1 MTRQLAATAPHPA
14 GVPALPPR
22 RHCEVH
28 SIELKDGRTLGFED
42 VGARDGLPVIYFHGF
57 GSSRVIRHPDDA
69 IAERLGVRLI
79 AVDRPGIGA
88 SSVQRGRRMLDWPG
102 DVAALADS
110 LRLERFAVLGW
121 SGGGP
126 YALAC
131 AWALPDRVITA
142 GVISGP
148 APLVGVGSTA
158 YLIRSHRAAARA
170 AGSAP
175 WMIRLATWRWARQ
188 QRRDPARHLDEAVAK
203 MIEADRVV
211 VGDPH
216 VRAMMLANTDEMYRQ
231 GGRGVYDE
239 ALVISRGWGFALD
252 EIRVPVIIWHGD
264 ADPTVPVAMGHFL
277 AGQVSTCRAR
287 FYPEEG
293 HQLFVERWAEILS
306 DLIS

>member
-1 MTRQLAATAPHPA
+1 MTRHLAGTADHPSD
-14 GVPALPPR
+14 VPALHFRPP
-22 RHCEVH
+22 CEVR
-28 SIELKDGRTLGFED
+28 SIGLKDGRTLGFED
-42 VGARDGLPVIYFHGF
+42 VGALDGLPVIYFHGF

-69 IAERLGVRLI
+69 IAERLGIRLV
-79 AVDRPGIGA
+79 AVDRPGIGS
-88 SSVQRGRRMLDWPG
+88 SSVQDDRRMLDWPD

-110 LRLERFAVLGW
+110 LGLERFSVLGW

-131 AWALPDRVITA
+131 AWALPERVITA

-148 APLVGVGSTA
+148 APLVGVGSTS

-188 QRRDPARHLDEAVAK
+188 QRRDPERHLDEAVAK

-211 VGDPH
+211 VGDPQ
-216 VRAMMLANTDEMYRQ
+216 VRAMMLANTEEMYRQ
-231 GGRGVYDE
+231 GHRGVYDE
-239 ALVISRGWGFALD
+239 ALIISRGWGFPLD
-252 EIRVPVIIWHGD
+252 EIRVPVVLWHGD

-277 AGQVSTCRAR
+277 AGKVRTCRAR
-287 FYPEEG
+287 FYPDEG
-293 HQLFVERWAEILS
+293 HQLFLERWAEILT

>member
-1 MTRQLAATAPHPA
+1 MPAP
-14 GVPALPPR
+14 LRPPR
-22 RHCEVH
+22 EAR
-28 SIELKDGRTLGFED
+28 SIRLDDGRSLGFDD
-42 VGARDGLPVIYFHGF
+42 VGARDGVPVIYFHGF
-57 GSSRVIRHPDDA
+57 GSSRVIRHPDDS

-88 SSVQRGRRMLDWPG
+88 SSGRPGRRMLDWPA

-110 LRLERFAVLGW
+110 LGIERFAVLGW

-131 AWALPDRVITA
+131 AWALPDRVRAA

-148 APLVGVGSTA
+148 APLVGAGSTD

-170 AGSAP
+170 AGAAP

-188 QRRDPARHLDEAVAK
+188 QQRDPERHLDEAVAK

-211 VGDPH
+211 VGDPR

-239 ALVISRGWGFALD
+239 ALIISRGWGFSLD
-252 EIRVPVIIWHGD
+252 EVRVPVVLWHGD

-277 AGQVSTCRAR
+277 AARVHTCRAR
-287 FYPEEG
+287 FYPAEG
-293 HQLFVERWAEILS
+293 HQLFVERWEEILS

>member
-1 MTRQLAATAPHPA
+1 MRTIALA
-14 GVPALPPR
+14 
-22 RHCEVH
+22 
-28 SIELKDGRTLGFED
+28 DGRTLGYED
-42 VGARDGLPVIYFHGF
+42 VGAADGVPVIYFHGF
-57 GSSRVIRHPDDA
+57 GSSRVIRHPDDS

-88 SSVQRGRRMLDWPG
+88 SSRLPGRQMLDWPA
-102 DVAALADS
+102 DVAALADA
-110 LRLERFAVLGW
+110 LEMERFDVLGW

-131 AWALPDRVITA
+131 AWALPQRVRTA

-148 APLVGVGSTA
+148 APLAGVGPID

-170 AGSAP
+170 AGMAP

-188 QRRDPARHLDEAVAK
+188 QQRDPERHLDAAVAK

-231 GGRGVYDE
+231 GNRGVYDE
-239 ALVISRGWGFALD
+239 ALIISRAWGFALE
-252 EIRVPVIIWHGD
+252 EIQVPVVLWHGHD
-264 ADPTVPVAMGHFL
+264 DPTVPVGMGRFL
-277 AGQVSTCRAR
+277 AAQVPTCRPR
-287 FYPEEG
+287 FYAGEG
-293 HQLFVERWAEILS
+293 HQLFVERWEEILS
-306 DLIS
+306 ALVDRSDADLVGPGTGTG